1 MEAWKAVLT
10 GLLTATLIIG
20 GTYGYFT
27 YGHGTLVVQMMD
39 PPEHWGPAS
48 KVYIRYSEIMV
59 HRADAENESG
69 WFTAVQSDGWIDLS
83 AVLNVSK
90 AIGQGS
96 LQAGLYNLIR
106 FNITEAKVT
115 INGENKTATVES
127 GMLNVPITRGGIK
140 VNAGQTAYLVID
152 ITPRVVGSEAQGFRL
167 VPAARALPA

>member
-1 MEAWKAVLT
+1 VKAWKEFLT
-10 GLLTATLIIG
+10 GLLIATVIIG
-20 GTYGYFT
+20 GTYGYFA
-27 YGHGTLVVQMMD
+27 YGYGTLVVEFMD

-48 KVYIRYSEIMV
+48 KVYIHYSAIMV
-59 HRADAENESG
+59 HRADAGNESG

-83 AVLNVSK
+83 AVLNVSE

-106 FNITEAKVT
+106 FNVTEAKVT
-115 INGENKTATVES
+115 VNGDNETATVES

-152 ITPRVVGSEAQGFRL
+152 ITPRVVGSEAEGFRL